1 VSETPRTNA
10 KRVGLLPCSP
20 AYAFEVMTGHA
31 IDLECELAAMTAER
45 DSLRDAVKRRDEVI
59 TLLHDELGRVR
70 DVVGC
75 VDVALIDDVF
85 EAAKLKEAPK

>member
-1 VSETPRTNA
+1 
-10 KRVGLLPCSP
+10 
-20 AYAFEVMTGHA
+20 
-31 IDLECELAAMTAER
+31 MTAER